1 MAFGSISDTQITA
14 SSQLDD
20 NHSASQARLHF
31 QADGDK
37 VGGWSAL
44 TNDHNQWLQVD
55 FGSYTKVTRLATQG
69 MNGSDQWV
77 TRYMLQYSDDG
88 ITFHLYKE
96 ATSSSA
102 KVPDILSFHFLCQI
116 TDFCQQIS
124 CR

>member
-1 MAFGSISDTQITA
+1 MAFGSISDTQIIA
-14 SSQLDD
+14 SSQLDG

-31 QADGDK
+31 QADGYK

-44 TNDHNQWLQVD
+44 TNDRDQWLQVD

-69 MNGSDQWV
+69 MNGYDQWV

-96 ATSSSA
+96 GTRYPKLSLSLPNYRLLST
-102 KVPDILSFHFLCQI
+102 DIVQI
-116 TDFCQQIS
+116 TFAAAS
-124 CR
+124 

>member
-1 MAFGSISDTQITA
+1 MALGSISDTQITA

-44 TNDHNQWLQVD
+44 TNDQNQWLQVD

-69 MNGSDQWV
+69 MNGYDQWV
-77 TRYMLQYSDDG
+77 TRYMLQYCDDG
-88 ITFHLYKE
+88 ITFHLYRE
-96 ATSSSA
+96 ARSSPA
-102 KVPDILSFHFLCQI
+102 KVPDILNFYFLC
-116 TDFCQQIS
+116 
-124 CR
+124 

>member
-1 MAFGSISDTQITA
+1 MALGSISDTQITA

-44 TNDHNQWLQVD
+44 TNDQNQWLQVD

-69 MNGSDQWV
+69 TNGSDQWV

-96 ATSSSA
+96 ARSSSA
-102 KVPDILSFHFLCQI
+102 KVPDILNFNFLC
-116 TDFCQQIS
+116 
-124 CR
+124 